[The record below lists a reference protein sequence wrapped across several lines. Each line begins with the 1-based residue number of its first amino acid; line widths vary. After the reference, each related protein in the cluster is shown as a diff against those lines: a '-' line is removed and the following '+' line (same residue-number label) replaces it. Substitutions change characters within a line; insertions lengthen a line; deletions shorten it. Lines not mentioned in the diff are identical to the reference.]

1 MPTVE
6 QRLVDIIE
14 TVDDH
19 LVDINVV
26 AYGSQIGTNDDF
38 RKMILNPRVK
48 RLMRLKVYNNFII
61 ETFLTMLHL
70 FYWID
75 IKRFVSNTKNINEYI
90 DKALKICFVLKDLLY
105 KQLEEE
111 YPTDLIQKTI
121 EQTKIKKN
129 KK

>member
-1 MPTVE
+1 
-6 QRLVDIIE
+6 
-14 TVDDH
+14 
-19 LVDINVV
+19 
-26 AYGSQIGTNDDF
+26 
-38 RKMILNPRVK
+38 
-48 RLMRLKVYNNFII
+48 
-61 ETFLTMLHL
+61 MLHL